1 MSNKDLLTDVIES
14 GSNAFT
20 KHIMDIGDSDE
31 QREAIKLITSQF
43 ISFKHFAEN
52 QNFIINQIL
61 NLVGMKNIDTII
73 AEVALNFRQLFGAER
88 VHLWINESVKR
99 FLL

>member
-1 MSNKDLLTDVIES
+1 MKFEIDLLTDVLES

-31 QREAIKLITSQF
+31 QREAIKLITAQF

-52 QNFIINQIL
+52 QNVIISQML
-61 NLVGMKNIDTII
+61 NLFTLKNVDKLISEIS
-73 AEVALNFRQLFGAER
+73 LHFRKLFNAER
-88 VHLWINESVKR
+88 VNLWMIEPVIS
-99 FLL
+99 F

>member
-1 MSNKDLLTDVIES
+1 MVES

-43 ISFKHFAEN
+43 ISFKHFSEN
-52 QNFIINQIL
+52 QNLIITQIL
-61 NLVGMKNIDTII
+61 NLISLRNTDTLVSEISF
-73 AEVALNFRQLFGAER
+73 NFRQLFSAER
-88 VHLWINESVKR
+88 VHLWLIEPVYLMFYNNEY
-99 FLL
+99 